1 MSKFFMGCI
10 CLDITILQ
18 KMESEGAGEH
28 FVEQADGS
36 SHVVWTSA
44 ISAYMLSNLASLVAE
59 GIRTS
64 TGFKKVHLNMCAKA
78 LNDYFKMKL
87 TEEQVKNHLRTWK
100 RRYAKINRLRKLSAA
115 SWNED
120 NYMIT
125 LDHEHYANYVQD
137 HKSDAEFLNK
147 PLENYKEMFTV
158 FGKNMATGKYAKG
171 SSEALG
177 TEDRNSMAE
186 TEIDEGDVNVV
197 PSPIDDIGAS
207 SSAPRPRKK
216 AKVTS
221 NEEAGL
227 IGAFKD
233 GAERL
238 AMAIEKAGSDDLP
251 PDLLQTLQSIPGFDD
266 THKAFYFAYLV
277 KNPRLARQFPTLPLT
292 YQISLLARFVSETFP

>member
-1 MSKFFMGCI
+1 VKSKIASINSFLLSCYVLSRTRGFQHMQLI
-10 CLDITILQ
+10 VL
-18 KMESEGAGEH
+18 
-28 FVEQADGS
+28 
-36 SHVVWTSA
+36 VVLPLPSCYF
-44 ISAYMLSNLASLVAE
+44 YM
-59 GIRTS
+59 
-64 TGFKKVHLNMCAKA
+64 
-78 LNDYFKMKL
+78 
-87 TEEQVKNHLRTWK
+87 
-100 RRYAKINRLRKLSAA
+100 
-115 SWNED
+115 
-120 NYMIT
+120 
-125 LDHEHYANYVQD
+125 QD

-147 PLENYKEMFTV
+147 PLENYKEMFIV
-158 FGKNMATGKYAKG
+158 FGNNMATGKYAKG

-186 TEIDEGDVNVV
+186 TEIDEGDGNVV

-216 AKVTS
+216 AKVTG

-233 GAERL
+233 GAGRL

-277 KNPRLARQFPTLPLT
+277 KNPGLAR
-292 YQISLLARFVSETFP
+292 

>member
-36 SHVVWTSA
+36 GHVVWTSA
-44 ISAYMLSNLASLVAE
+44 MSAYMLSNLASLVAE

-87 TEEQVKNHLRTWK
+87 TGEQVKNHLRTWK

-125 LDHEHYANYVQD
+125 LDHEHYANYVQV
-137 HKSDAEFLNK
+137 SLFLHVLLLYFSILLLHV
-147 PLENYKEMFTV
+147 PL
-158 FGKNMATGKYAKG
+158 
-171 SSEALG
+171 
-177 TEDRNSMAE
+177 
-186 TEIDEGDVNVV
+186 
-197 PSPIDDIGAS
+197 
-207 SSAPRPRKK
+207 
-216 AKVTS
+216 
-221 NEEAGL
+221 
-227 IGAFKD
+227 
-233 GAERL
+233 
-238 AMAIEKAGSDDLP
+238 
-251 PDLLQTLQSIPGFDD
+251 
-266 THKAFYFAYLV
+266 LV
-277 KNPRLARQFPTLPLT
+277 LLPLFFSFFFMNPSDLSGNN
-292 YQISLLARFVSETFP
+292 SLQVVLHLFLECMIQTFSGFQM

>member
-1 MSKFFMGCI
+1 MGCI

-36 SHVVWTSA
+36 GHVVWTSA
-44 ISAYMLSNLASLVAE
+44 MSAYMLSNLASLVVE

-87 TEEQVKNHLRTWK
+87 TGEQVKNHLRTWK

-147 PLENYKEMFTV
+147 PLENYKEMFIV
-158 FGKNMATGKYAKG
+158 FGNNMAIGKYAKG

-177 TEDRNSMAE
+177 TEDRKCMAE
-186 TEIDEGDVNVV
+186 TEIDEGDGNAV

-216 AKVTS
+216 ARVTGK
-221 NEEAGL
+221 EEAGL
-227 IGAFKD
+227 FGAFKD

-292 YQISLLARFVSETFP
+292 YQISLLARFVSENFP

>member
-36 SHVVWTSA
+36 GHVVWTSA
-44 ISAYMLSNLASLVAE
+44 MSAYMLSNLASLVVE

-87 TEEQVKNHLRTWK
+87 TGE
-100 RRYAKINRLRKLSAA
+100 
-115 SWNED
+115 
-120 NYMIT
+120 
-125 LDHEHYANYVQD
+125 QD

-147 PLENYKEMFTV
+147 PLENYKEMFIV
-158 FGKNMATGKYAKG
+158 FGNNMAIGKYAKG

-177 TEDRNSMAE
+177 TEDRKCMAE
-186 TEIDEGDVNVV
+186 TEIDEGDGNAV

-216 AKVTS
+216 ARVTGK
-221 NEEAGL
+221 EEAGL
-227 IGAFKD
+227 FGAFKD

-292 YQISLLARFVSETFP
+292 YQISLLARFVSENFP

>member
-44 ISAYMLSNLASLVAE
+44 MSAYMLSNLASLVAE

-87 TEEQVKNHLRTWK
+87 TGEQVKNHLRTWK

-125 LDHEHYANYVQD
+125 LDHEHYANYVQV
-137 HKSDAEFLNK
+137 SLFLHVLLLYFSILLLHVLLIYFSILLLHV
-147 PLENYKEMFTV
+147 PLFC
-158 FGKNMATGKYAKG
+158 
-171 SSEALG
+171 
-177 TEDRNSMAE
+177 
-186 TEIDEGDVNVV
+186 
-197 PSPIDDIGAS
+197 SPHEL
-207 SSAPRPRKK
+207 
-216 AKVTS
+216 TS
-221 NEEAGL
+221 T
-227 IGAFKD
+227 
-233 GAERL
+233 
-238 AMAIEKAGSDDLP
+238 
-251 PDLLQTLQSIPGFDD
+251 Q
-266 THKAFYFAYLV
+266 
-277 KNPRLARQFPTLPLT
+277 
-292 YQISLLARFVSETFP
+292 